1 MYLKCPE
8 GWESTRTETIKGVT
22 ITVHH
27 TKVQIYDGIC
37 DSADLCGR
45 KHCRFYDTSR
55 EATRRF
61 LRAQAEE
68 HTLEHLLKRLN
79 PH

>member
-1 MYLKCPE
+1 VREVKLKYA
-8 GWESTRTETIKGVT
+8 TLR
-22 ITVHH
+22 VHH

-37 DSADLCGR
+37 DSADLCGI
-45 KHCRFYDTSR
+45 KSCRFYDTSR

-61 LRAQAEE
+61 MRAQAEE
-68 HTLEHLLKRLN
+68 HTLEHLCKRLN